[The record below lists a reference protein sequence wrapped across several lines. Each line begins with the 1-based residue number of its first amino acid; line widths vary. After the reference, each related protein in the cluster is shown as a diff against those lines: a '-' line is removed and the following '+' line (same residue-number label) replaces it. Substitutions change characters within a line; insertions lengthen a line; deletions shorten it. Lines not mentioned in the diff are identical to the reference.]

1 MRRHYEVTDAIRLRA
16 NAHKGNLFLMIQF
29 TMLLI
34 RLYIAAL
41 TLLFLVLVVANH
53 TLGTLEA
60 IVITGALLYLII
72 DVRIDLQALKLEFRL
87 LQDLEQRVCAL
98 LRMNS

>member
-1 MRRHYEVTDAIRLRA
+1 
-16 NAHKGNLFLMIQF
+16 
-29 TMLLI
+29 MLVI

-41 TLLFLVLVVANH
+41 TLIFLVLVVANRG
-53 TLGTLEA
+53 LGTLEA

-87 LQDLEQRVCAL
+87 LQDLEQRVSAL
-98 LRMNS
+98 LRMNP